1 MGAEPRQS
9 GREEAV
15 LDRELDD
22 LPAELRWREW
32 LRRIEAVLFAS
43 ADPVSRDV
51 LARVIGQGASLDLLL
66 DDLRSEIVDR
76 PYALHRVGTG
86 WALRTRPAYAD
97 AIRAAA
103 GPGSGPVPLREGELA
118 LLAAIAWH
126 QPVTRAGLAALF
138 GGKVSR
144 DALAHL
150 RARELIAPGPRSPEP
165 GAPQTFVTTDAFL
178 DLFGLEG
185 LQDLPDLPA
194 AAGPEPLD
202 AAIGLGIGFDETW
215 GDAEA

>member
-32 LRRIEAVLFAS
+32 QRRIEAVLFAS
-43 ADPVSRDV
+43 AEPVSREV
-51 LARVIGQGASLDLLL
+51 LARVVGQGASVDLLL
-66 DDLRSEIVDR
+66 DDLRADLADR

-103 GPGSGPVPLREGELA
+103 GPDPGPVPLREGELA

-126 QPVTRAGLAALF
+126 QPITRSGLAALF

-150 RARELIAPGPRSPEP
+150 RARDLIAPGPRSPEP
-165 GAPQTFVTTDAFL
+165 GAPQSFVTTEGFL

-185 LQDLPDLPA
+185 LQELPDLPA
-194 AAGPEPLD
+194 AASDPAPDAGIHWPL
-202 AAIGLGIGFDETW
+202 GE
-215 GDAEA
+215 EEV

>member
-1 MGAEPRQS
+1 MAAGQEQAGPAEGA
-9 GREEAV
+9 
-15 LDRELDD
+15 LDRELAD
-22 LPAELRWREW
+22 LPVELRWREW

-43 ADPVSRDV
+43 AEPVSRDM
-51 LARVIGQGASLDLLL
+51 LARVVGQGAEIDLLIA
-66 DDLRSEIVDR
+66 DLRAELADR
-76 PYALHRVGTG
+76 PYDLLRVGNG
-86 WALRTRPAYAD
+86 WALRTRPAYAG

-103 GPGSGPVPLREGELA
+103 APDPGPVPLRQGELA

-126 QPVTRAGLAALF
+126 QPITRAGLAALF

-165 GAPQTFVTTDAFL
+165 GAPQTFVTTEGFL

-194 AAGPEPLD
+194 AASDPAPDTGIHWPL
-202 AAIGLGIGFDETW
+202 GEE
-215 GDAEA
+215 EA

>member
-1 MGAEPRQS
+1 MGGVE
-9 GREEAV
+9 

-22 LPAELRWREW
+22 LPAALRWREW

-43 ADPVSRDV
+43 AEPVSREV
-51 LARVIGQGASLDLLL
+51 LARLVGQGAALDLLL
-66 DDLRSEIVDR
+66 DDLQAELVDR
-76 PYALHRVGTG
+76 PYALHRVGNG

-103 GPGSGPVPLREGELA
+103 GPDPDPVPLREGELA

-126 QPVTRAGLAALF
+126 QPITRAGLAALF

-165 GAPQTFVTTDAFL
+165 GAPQTFVTTEGFL
-178 DLFGLEG
+178 DLFGLES

-194 AAGPEPLD
+194 RQVEDTEDPD
-202 AAIGLGIGFDETW
+202 AAFGLPLGEE
-215 GDAEA
+215 EA